1 MPPTPKSI
9 PTTSFQTSPTHPG
22 PAISRPPS
30 HSELH
35 PLGIF
40 PYSPDASRTGHFPI
54 RRSDVPP
61 SRSRIRHRG
70 IPPPG
75 HNASRNDPPRRD
87 SSRPENRPRPARRSV
102 CSLSNAPPALLPST
116 LPASTPYPPP
126 RLHKPAPPNPH
137 HKSALAK
144 PTPLNPHCQTTRPPE
159 NNKRGRPHRGHP
171 LSHTPPERYSSTN
184 FACTLYCSLMVL
196 KSSGSSAAASSAYP
210 ALALRITAILS

>member
-70 IPPPG
+70 IPPPV
-75 HNASRNDPPRRD
+75 HDTSQTDPPRRD
-87 SSRPENRPRPARRSV
+87 SSRPRPENRPRPARCSV
-102 CSLSNAPPALLPST
+102 CSQSDAPPALLPST

-144 PTPLNPHCQTTRPPE
+144 PVPNPHHQTHTAKPPAPPKTTKE
-159 NNKRGRPHRGHP
+159 DAPIGDILFLIHRR
-171 LSHTPPERYSSTN
+171 SVTPARIS
-184 FACTLYCSLMVL
+184 
-196 KSSGSSAAASSAYP
+196 P
-210 ALALRITAILS
+210 ARCIAV